1 MLKFIKYHIFL
12 IGLFCTFS
20 ICTSA
25 NTNNIPVNISDEY
38 APQGVESACNPDC
51 PETPFPPVQHWLPD
65 VLITLPNGC
74 QVFVQYTTRF
84 ACNMWHDLY
93 IARITAA
100 NSNDPICNNYFS
112 TTGAAQIMADVTIQ
126 MLKQNPMGFPPS
138 NNGEC
143 ESNWRVIKGACWQK
157 LNINWGSVTQPNQA
171 YRLYPCLGDICCL
184 DRYQVCLIGQER
196 VITSL
201 PGGVQGTCI
210 PQETQPHSLGCEVVC
225 GNSSSGGGGN

>member
-1 MLKFIKYHIFL
+1 MLKSIKYHIFL

-20 ICTSA
+20 NCIIA

>member
-1 MLKFIKYHIFL
+1 
-12 IGLFCTFS
+12 
-20 ICTSA
+20 
-25 NTNNIPVNISDEY
+25 
-38 APQGVESACNPDC
+38 
-51 PETPFPPVQHWLPD
+51 
-65 VLITLPNGC
+65 
-74 QVFVQYTTRF
+74 
-84 ACNMWHDLY
+84 MWHDLY

-143 ESNWRVIKGACWQK
+143 ESNWRVIKGACWQR
-157 LNINWGSVTQPNQA
+157 LNINWGYVTQPHQA

-184 DRYQVCLIGQER
+184 DRYKVCLIGKER

-225 GNSSSGGGGN
+225 GNSSSGGGN